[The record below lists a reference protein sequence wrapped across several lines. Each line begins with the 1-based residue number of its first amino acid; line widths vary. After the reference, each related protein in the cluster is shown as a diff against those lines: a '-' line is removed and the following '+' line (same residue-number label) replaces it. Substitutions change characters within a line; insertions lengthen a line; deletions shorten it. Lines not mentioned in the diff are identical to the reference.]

1 MINGKLLSA
10 LETGQHKLCLNPQN
24 KTIIYIPIQYS
35 NQPPTVLNSIK
46 TTKYFVKAKVDS
58 NFEKDNFSVS
68 FPAGTFY
75 DDFYLNFEVKNNILF
90 LHDDTVPVHSN
101 FTISVED
108 IISSEEE
115 KKKMFLASFNGKKW
129 TYNATKLV
137 GNTFSCRSKS
147 LGQFTLMKD
156 TVAPK
161 INISKSIEGKWIT
174 GQKGLSF
181 TISDD
186 LSGIKTYNGYIND
199 VWVLFE
205 YEPKTKKLTHDFD
218 DKLLLEGQN
227 KLKVVVTDNIGNS
240 TIFETQF
247 FRSQKK

>member
-1 MINGKLLSA
+1 MI
-10 LETGQHKLCLNPQN
+10 
-24 KTIIYIPIQYS
+24 
-35 NQPPTVLNSIK
+35 V
-46 TTKYFVKAKVDS
+46 TK
-58 NFEKDNFSVS
+58 
-68 FPAGTFY
+68 
-75 DDFYLNFEVKNNILF
+75 VKNNILL

-101 FTISVED
+101 FTITAED
-108 IISSEEE
+108 TYSTEED

-129 TYNATKLV
+129 TYNTTKLV
-137 GNTFSCRSKS
+137 GNTFSCRSKT

-186 LSGIKTYNGYIND
+186 LSGIKTYNGYLND

-205 YEPKTKKLTHDFD
+205 YESKLNKITHIFKDN
-218 DKLLLEGQN
+218 LLLEGAN
-227 KLKVVVTDNIGNS
+227 KLKLIVTDNVGNS

-247 FRSQKK
+247 NRSQK